1 MKPLALLPG
10 MFVVAPATTAGP
22 VAGAIIAEIN
32 GSEPTLFTEVSRS
45 EAPPAFTPASKPVQL
60 HTGAAG
66 GGGALSGI
74 SAAEAAPNAP
84 NEIAEAIAH
93 PRKRFIKNPQS
104 KINLRQVSAY
114 PPVES
119 GCAHPLGFVLPCSV
133 AFVPQIRRGRRAANA
148 HPRQRPSQRHFPV
161 QWLHPSRLGED
172 AAPPAISAI
181 ALTRG

>member
-114 PPVES
+114 PR
-119 GCAHPLGFVLPCSV
+119 L
-133 AFVPQIRRGRRAANA
+133 
-148 HPRQRPSQRHFPV
+148 SQ
-161 QWLHPSRLGED
+161 
-172 AAPPAISAI
+172 AAPTRSDSFCLVLWRLCHRTAAGGEPQTHTRASGLPRGIFRFSGFILRDSAKMP
-181 ALTRG
+181 LLQR